1 MANTIYEVTVSA
13 NGVATVSVRS
23 NEPTAIK
30 SGLAWAKETLQAL
43 KTPAKSAPQEPKA
56 EVPVC
61 AVHKLPMTK
70 VNGKRGEFWSCHQKD
85 ANGRW
90 CSYRPISP

>member
-1 MANTIYEVTVSA
+1 MANTIYEVILSA
-13 NGVATVSVRS
+13 SGVPAVSVRS
-23 NEPTAIK
+23 SDPEAVKESI
-30 SGLAWAKETLQAL
+30 AWARETLAHVQA
-43 KTPAKSAPQEPKA
+43 PSKSELRKE

-90 CSYRPISP
+90 CSYRPITP